1 MKRDRII
8 YWIATVTLA
17 LILGFSGTMY
27 FINPDMKGAFLHL
40 GFPDYFRV
48 ELGIAKLI
56 AVPLLLVPQVPRR
69 LKEWVYVGVGID
81 FVSAAIAHA
90 SSNDP
95 ASSIIT
101 PIVLFGFL
109 MVSYVY
115 YHKIN
120 IRQTGIA

>member
-8 YWIATVTLA
+8 YWIATATLA
-17 LILGFSGTMY
+17 LILGFSGIMY

-56 AVPLLLVPQVPRR
+56 AVPLLLIPQVPRR

-109 MVSYVY
+109 IVSYVY

>member
-8 YWIATVTLA
+8 YWIATATLA

-101 PIVLFGFL
+101 HIVLFGFL

>member
-1 MKRDRII
+1 MKRDKII
-8 YWIATVTLA
+8 YWVATAIVA

-27 FINPDMKGAFLHL
+27 FINPDMKEAFLHL

-48 ELGIAKLI
+48 ELGIAKLV
-56 AVPLLLVPQVPRR
+56 AVVLLLVPQMPHR
-69 LKEWVYVGVGID
+69 LKEWAYVGAAIV

-90 SSNDP
+90 SSGDP
-95 ASSIIT
+95 ASNVIM
-101 PIVLFGFL
+101 PLVFFGFL
-109 MVSYVY
+109 IVSYIY

>member
-8 YWIATVTLA
+8 YWVATAIVA

-27 FINPDMKGAFLHL
+27 FISPDMKGAFVHL

-56 AVPLLLVPQVPRR
+56 AVPLLLIPQVPHW

-81 FVSAAIAHA
+81 LVSAAIAHA
-90 SSNDP
+90 SSGDP
-95 ASSIIT
+95 ASAVIT
-101 PIVLFGFL
+101 PLVFFGFL
-109 MVSYVY
+109 IVSYVY

>member
-1 MKRDRII
+1 MKRDRIM
-8 YWIATVTLA
+8 YWIATATLA

-109 MVSYVY
+109 IVSYVY

>member
-8 YWIATVTLA
+8 YWIATATLA
-17 LILGFSGTMY
+17 LILGFSGIMY

-109 MVSYVY
+109 IVSYVY